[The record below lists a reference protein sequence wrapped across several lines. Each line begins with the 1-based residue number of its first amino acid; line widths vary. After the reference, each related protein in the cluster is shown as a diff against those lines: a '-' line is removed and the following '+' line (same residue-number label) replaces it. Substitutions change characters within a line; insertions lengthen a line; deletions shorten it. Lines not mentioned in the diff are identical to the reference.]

1 MRGKLRVCLLLHEG
15 HMADLTFNG
24 TFNANLRQF
33 YEAAQFQHKVS
44 FWASIAAAAIGFLA
58 ILLAFLVFVHSPGN
72 VTQSAIIAITGVLSE
87 FIAAA
92 FFYIHNKN
100 ITQVDSCV
108 QKLVKLQDTQLAID
122 LVDKMPEANRAY
134 MYMSIINILILRNEP
149 QREISPDLVRALGE
163 RGRVE

>member
-1 MRGKLRVCLLLHEG
+1 MNS
-15 HMADLTFNG
+15 NG
-24 TFNANLRQF
+24 SFIANLGKF

-44 FWASIAAAAIGFLA
+44 FWASIAAAAIGFIA
-58 ILLAFLVFVHSPGN
+58 ILLAFLVFVQSPGN
-72 VTQSAIIAITGVLSE
+72 VMQSAIIAIAGVLSE

-100 ITQVDSCV
+100 ITQVDSCI

-122 LVDKMPEANRAY
+122 LVEKMPESNRAY

-149 QREISPDLVRALGE
+149 HREISPDLVRALGE
-163 RGRVE
+163 RGRVT